1 MIITRCP
8 ACLTAFRVSPEQLAR
23 RNGRVRCGHCYRPFD
38 AQAHRIADD
47 ALDDPTLPPV
57 IQSRRQRADAQAAP
71 EPAARPD
78 APRIAPPAEAPPR
91 PAALPELD
99 FELPQPPA
107 PAPEPEPE
115 PEPEPTPES
124 DRLTE
129 PEPPPAAE
137 AAAEPAPL
145 PSEPPPET
153 PPDAPPRWAALG
165 ESAATRR
172 ESRYRRP
179 GGNAHQT
186 GDDAQAP
193 APDDT
198 SLEHWRQNAYA
209 PPGAPVR
216 QRWLW
221 ALCIGILLGTL
232 AAQASY
238 IWREPITREFPQLR
252 PLYLEACAR
261 LGCDVPLARVSGLLA
276 IEHANMDFSAEH
288 SAFYELQ
295 AVLHNRAPH
304 PQQLPHI
311 ELTLTDLDDQ
321 PVLRRALTPSEWL
334 PEGKDATD
342 GIAADERI
350 RIALP
355 FAVRDLKGVAGFRVV
370 AFYP

>member
-38 AQAHRIADD
+38 AQTHRIADD

-57 IQSRRQRADAQAAP
+57 IQSRRQRADAR
-71 EPAARPD
+71 PAAEPV
-78 APRIAPPAEAPPR
+78 ATPPAPAAGIEARAETPPPR

-99 FELPQPPA
+99 FELPHPPA
-107 PAPEPEPE
+107 PTPAPEPERE
-115 PEPEPTPES
+115 PEPEHEP
-124 DRLTE
+124 DWLTE
-129 PEPPPAAE
+129 TEPPPATE
-137 AAAEPAPL
+137 AAAEPASRA
-145 PSEPPPET
+145 SEPPPET
-153 PPDAPPRWAALG
+153 PPEAPPRWAALG
-165 ESAATRR
+165 EAAATRR

-179 GGNAHQT
+179 GGNAT
-186 GDDAQAP
+186 EAP
-193 APDDT
+193 AQDVA

-216 QRWLW
+216 HRWLW
-221 ALCIGILLGTL
+221 ALCIGTLLGTL

-261 LGCDVPLARVSGLLA
+261 LGCEVPLPRVAGLLA
-276 IEHANMDFSAEH
+276 IEHSNMDFNAEH
-288 SAFYELQ
+288 SAYYELQ
-295 AVLHNRAPH
+295 AVLRNRAPH

-321 PVLRRALTPSEWL
+321 PLARRALAPSEWL
-334 PEGKDATD
+334 PEGRDIAD

-350 RIALP
+350 RLALP
-355 FAVRDLKGVAGFRVV
+355 FAVRDLKGVTGFRVV